1 MQITALKTIRLL
13 SLISRLGRPLKW
25 RMLAESLLY
34 AALLF
39 LAVSNHSLQAGELDK
54 NGLQEYF
61 PAPLIIGERDSNLA
75 IWPIFKPPGSPV
87 DVIPSIDVQGRTVWP
102 FGQGPATG
110 PGSSKPV
117 LMGYAFESVDI
128 APVPGYSGKVI
139 NMLISLDT
147 KGKFLDVR
155 LLSHK
160 EPLFVGGLG
169 DKLMGD
175 FAGQYRGLSVKQTM
189 RLVNESQLGTNAGKA
204 PPPGVAQLRGI
215 SRGTVTVE
223 LMDKSIM
230 KAAINIAGTKL
241 GIVGSVDPEK
251 LAKLRMDVF
260 EPMDWEGL
268 TKSGLIQGATFKQ
281 QDIEK
286 AFVGTPAARQN
297 GQVAGPSGPTDT
309 HSGQAASQSGQ
320 VTAQG
325 EDTAIEFRVALLS
338 LPQIGR
344 NLLDEAGYKKIEFN
358 LKNGMHSLLVVS
370 RGPYSFIGDDFV
382 IAGGLNR
389 LVLKQG
395 ESEIELKDF
404 VYDHAL
410 KLPPGFDRS
419 NAKVVQVAGYAGLDP
434 ARSLEFRYRVKRTY
448 GIFNRQ
454 NFEGLYP
461 FNYDIPKQYVVPA
474 PVPEAAWKNAWRN
487 QSSNVIVL
495 ILGLLVLS
503 AALLG
508 QRWLVKQANRGKL
521 GKQSEQGWV
530 GKLSGVHSGRRLEW
544 FRVVFLIFTL
554 GFIGWYGQGQLSIVN
569 VTGVIESLM
578 TGNGLEFLLF
588 DPMSLTLWVFVIAS
602 LFIWGRG
609 TFCGWLCPFGA
620 LQELISKGVKF
631 TGFEGWRFHTR
642 VDARLKWIKYVVLAF
657 VMGTALFVPQWTS
670 TAAEVEPFKTSIS
683 LYFVRGWPY
692 VLWAVAS
699 LALSVLVYRGYCRY
713 ICPLGAAL
721 AIMGKVRI
729 FNWIPRRSECGTP
742 CQTCR
747 HRCEYQAI
755 EPKGKVD
762 YQECFQCLDCV
773 EIHDSDELCAPL
785 IGEKRRLQRVV
796 IPIVPQPLL
805 AAASS
810 ANFTAP
816 SVSRVRGK

>member
-1 MQITALKTIRLL
+1 MQITALKTISRSLSRASPFRGLL
-13 SLISRLGRPLKW
+13 RSS
-25 RMLAESLLY
+25 SH
-34 AALLF
+34 AALLCYVAMLF
-39 LAVSNHSLQAGELDK
+39 LAISPTFLQAGELDK
-54 NGLQEYF
+54 KSLQQYF
-61 PAPLIIGERDSNLA
+61 PAPLVIGEKDSNLA

-87 DVIPSIDVQGRTVWP
+87 DVVPSIDGQGRTVWP
-102 FGQGPATG
+102 FGQDSAIGPSGGAR
-110 PGSSKPV
+110 KPI

-147 KGKFLDVR
+147 KGKFLEVR

-230 KAAINIAGTKL
+230 KAAIKIAGAKL

-268 TKSGLIQGATFKQ
+268 TKSGLIQGAIFKQ

-297 GQVAGPSGPTDT
+297 GQE
-309 HSGQAASQSGQ
+309 
-320 VTAQG
+320 TAQG
-325 EDTAIEFRVALLS
+325 DDIAIELRVALLS
-338 LPQIGR
+338 LPQVGR

-404 VYDHAL
+404 VYDHGL
-410 KLPPGFDRS
+410 KLPLGFDRN

-434 ARSLEFRYRVKRTY
+434 ARALEFRYRVKRTY
-448 GIFNRQ
+448 GTFNRQ

-461 FNYDIPKQYVVPA
+461 FNYDIPKQYVIPA

-487 QSSNVIVL
+487 QSNNVIVL

-508 QRWLVKQANRGKL
+508 QRWLVKKSNQGWL
-521 GKQSEQGWV
+521 GKQAEAD
-530 GKLSGVHSGRRLEW
+530 SGRRLEW

-569 VTGVIESLM
+569 ITGVIESLM
-578 TGNGLEFLLF
+578 TGSGLEFLLF
-588 DPMSLTLWVFVIAS
+588 DPMSLTLWMFVIVS

-620 LQELISKGVKF
+620 LQELISKVVKF
-631 TGFEGWRFHTR
+631 TGFQAWRFHTR
-642 VDARLKWIKYVVLAF
+642 VDARFKWIKYVVLAF
-657 VMGTALFVPQWTS
+657 VLGTALLAPQWTS

-692 VLWAVAS
+692 VLWAVACI
-699 LALSVLVYRGYCRY
+699 ALSVMVYRGYCRY

-721 AIMGKVRI
+721 AILGKVRI

-773 EIHDSDELCAPL
+773 EIHESDELCAPL
-785 IGEKRRLQRVV
+785 IGEKRRAQRVV
-796 IPIVPQPLL
+796 IPILPEPLPT
-805 AAASS
+805 AAAST
-810 ANFTAP
+810 NFTAS
-816 SVSRVRGK
+816 SVSRARG

>member
-1 MQITALKTIRLL
+1 MASIIR
-13 SLISRLGRPLKW
+13 S
-25 RMLAESLLY
+25 
-34 AALLF
+34 F
-39 LAVSNHSLQAGELDK
+39 LARVVWNILGLVVLPFLMSSLVTAGELDK
-54 NGLQEYF
+54 VKLQQFF
-61 PAPLIIGERDSNLA
+61 PAPLIVGEKDSQLA

-87 DVIPSIDVQGRTVWP
+87 DVVPSIDVQGRTIWP
-102 FGQGPATG
+102 FGKTETAAAG
-110 PGSSKPV
+110 KPV

-139 NMLISLDT
+139 NMLISLDV

-155 LLSHK
+155 LLSHQ

-169 DKLMGD
+169 DKLMGE

-204 PPPGVAQLRGI
+204 PPPGVVQLKGI

-230 KAAINIAGTKL
+230 KAAIMIAGAKL

-251 LAKLRMDVF
+251 LAKLRMDAF

-268 TKSGLIQGATFKQ
+268 SKAGLIHGALFKQ
-281 QDIEK
+281 QEIEK
-286 AFVGTPAARQN
+286 AFVGTPAAN
-297 GQVAGPSGPTDT
+297 P
-309 HSGQAASQSGQ
+309 SGQ
-320 VTAQG
+320 VTLQG
-325 EDTAIEFRVALLS
+325 DQTAIEFRVALLS
-338 LPQIGR
+338 LPQVGR
-344 NLLDEAGYKKIEFN
+344 NLLDEAGYKKVEFN

-389 LVLKQG
+389 LILKQG

-404 VYDHAL
+404 VYDHDL
-410 KLPPGFDRS
+410 KLPPGFDRG

-434 ARSLEFRYRVKRTY
+434 ARPLELSYRVKRTY
-448 GIFNRQ
+448 GTFNRQ

-461 FNYDIPKQYVVPA
+461 FKYDIPKQYVIPA
-474 PVPEAAWKNAWRN
+474 PVPEPGWKNAWRN
-487 QSSNVIVL
+487 QSTNVIIL
-495 ILGLLVLS
+495 IVGLLVLS
-503 AALLG
+503 AALFG
-508 QRWLVKQANRGKL
+508 QRWLVKQPSAARMLSEASTDGKT
-521 GKQSEQGWV
+521 KPSQSN
-530 GKLSGVHSGRRLEW
+530 LGRRLEW
-544 FRVVFLIFTL
+544 FRVAFLIFTL

-569 VTGVIESLM
+569 ITGVIESLM
-578 TGNGLEFLLF
+578 AGNNLEFLLF

-620 LQELISKGVKF
+620 LQELISKLVNF
-631 TGFEGWRFHTR
+631 TGFKSWRFHTR
-642 VDARLKWIKYVVLAF
+642 VDARLKWIKYVVLAA
-657 VMGTALFVPQWTS
+657 VLGTAVLAPQLTS

-692 VLWAVAS
+692 VLWAVVC
-699 LALSVLVYRGYCRY
+699 LTLSVLVYRGYCRY

-721 AIMGKVRI
+721 AILGKVRI

-755 EPKGKVD
+755 EPQGKVD

-785 IGEKRRLQRVV
+785 IGEKRRAQRV
-796 IPIVPQPLL
+796 IPITPEPLIAAQ
-805 AAASS
+805 AAAFSASS
-810 ANFTAP
+810 I
-816 SVSRVRGK
+816 SRVRG

>member
-1 MQITALKTIRLL
+1 MKNLSRRALIP
-13 SLISRLGRPLKW
+13 LGPK
-25 RMLAESLLY
+25 
-34 AALLF
+34 AAPRARAMSCYVLVIALVF
-39 LAVSNHSLQAGELDK
+39 IVLQWGNGRVSAGELDK
-54 NGLQEYF
+54 RGIEKYF
-61 PAPLIIGERDSNLA
+61 PAPLLVGEKDGKLA

-87 DVIPSIDVQGRTVWP
+87 DVVPSIDVQGRTVWP
-102 FGQGPATG
+102 FGQTG
-110 PGSSKPV
+110 ADAAGKPI
-117 LMGYAFESVDI
+117 LMGYAFESTDI

-139 NMLISLDT
+139 NMLIAIDT

-155 LLSHK
+155 LLTHQ

-204 PPPGVAQLRGI
+204 APPGVAQLRGI

-230 KAAINIAGTKL
+230 QSAIKIAGSKL

-251 LAKLRMDVF
+251 LAKLRADF
-260 EPMDWEGL
+260 YEPSDWDGL
-268 TKSGLIQGATFKQ
+268 SKAGLIQGALFKQ
-281 QDIEK
+281 NEIEK
-286 AFVGTPAARQN
+286 AFEGTRAANQ
-297 GQVAGPSGPTDT
+297 GGPS
-309 HSGQAASQSGQ
+309 SFQSD
-320 VTAQG
+320 
-325 EDTAIEFRVALLS
+325 DTAIEFRIALLS
-338 LPQIGR
+338 LPQVGR

-404 VYDHAL
+404 VYDHGL

-419 NAKVVQVAGYAGLDP
+419 NAKVVQIAGYAGLDP
-434 ARSLEFRYRVKRTY
+434 ARPLELRYRVKRNY
-448 GIFNRQ
+448 GTFNRQ
-454 NFEGLYP
+454 GFEGLYP
-461 FNYDIPKQYVVPA
+461 FTYNIPKAFVIPA
-474 PVPEAAWKNAWRN
+474 PVPEPAWKNAWVN
-487 QSSNVIVL
+487 QKINVTIL
-495 ILGLLVLS
+495 ITGLLILS
-503 AALLG
+503 AALVG
-508 QRWLVKQANRGKL
+508 QRWLVKAASSRPLQSSPPLNSQSLNSQSLKSLPLSTQAKSS
-521 GKQSEQGWV
+521 K
-530 GKLSGVHSGRRLEW
+530 RLEW
-544 FRVVFLIFTL
+544 FRVTFLVFTL
-554 GFIGWYGQGQLSIVN
+554 GFVGWYGQGQLSIVN
-569 VTGVIESLM
+569 ITGVIESLVA
-578 TGNGLEFLLF
+578 GNGLGYLLF

-620 LQELISKGVKF
+620 LQELISKMVKVT
-631 TGFEGWRFHTR
+631 TGFKGIRLHTR
-642 VDARLKWIKYVVLAF
+642 TDARLKWVKYVVLAG
-657 VMGTALFVPQWTS
+657 VLLTALIAPQVTS

-683 LYFVRGWPY
+683 LYFVRSWPY
-692 VLWAVAS
+692 VLWAIACLS
-699 LALSVLVYRGYCRY
+699 LSVLVYRGYCRY

-721 AIMGKVRI
+721 AVLGRVRV

-755 EPKGKVD
+755 EPQGKVA

-773 EIHDSDELCAPL
+773 EIHDSDEKCAPL
-785 IGEKRRLQRVV
+785 ISEKRRAQRV
-796 IPIVPQPLL
+796 IPIVADPILTDPVAPESL
-805 AAASS
+805 AASVS
-810 ANFTAP
+810 GSFTAS
-816 SVSRVRGK
+816 SVSRVRG

>member
-1 MQITALKTIRLL
+1 
-13 SLISRLGRPLKW
+13 
-25 RMLAESLLY
+25 
-34 AALLF
+34 
-39 LAVSNHSLQAGELDK
+39 
-54 NGLQEYF
+54 
-61 PAPLIIGERDSNLA
+61 
-75 IWPIFKPPGSPV
+75 
-87 DVIPSIDVQGRTVWP
+87 
-102 FGQGPATG
+102 
-110 PGSSKPV
+110 
-117 LMGYAFESVDI
+117 
-128 APVPGYSGKVI
+128 
-139 NMLISLDT
+139 
-147 KGKFLDVR
+147 
-155 LLSHK
+155 
-160 EPLFVGGLG
+160 
-169 DKLMGD
+169 
-175 FAGQYRGLSVKQTM
+175 
-189 RLVNESQLGTNAGKA
+189 
-204 PPPGVAQLRGI
+204 
-215 SRGTVTVE
+215 
-223 LMDKSIM
+223 MDKSIM
-230 KAAINIAGTKL
+230 KAAIKIAGTKL

-251 LAKLRMDVF
+251 LAKLRMEVF
-260 EPMDWEGL
+260 EPMDWDAL
-268 TKSGLIQGATFKQ
+268 TKAGLIQGAVFKQ
-281 QDIEK
+281 QEIEK
-286 AFVGTPAARQN
+286 AFVGTPAANQN
-297 GQVAGPSGPTDT
+297 A
-309 HSGQAASQSGQ
+309 Q
-320 VTAQG
+320 VTLQG
-325 EDTAIEFRVALLS
+325 DQTAIEFRVALLS

-404 VYDHAL
+404 VYDHGL

-434 ARSLEFRYRVKRTY
+434 ARPLELRYRVKRSY
-448 GIFNRQ
+448 GTFNRQ

-474 PVPEAAWKNAWRN
+474 PVPEPAWKNAWRN

-495 ILGLLVLS
+495 IFGLLVLS

-508 QRWLVKQANRGKL
+508 QRWLVRQPNQTLPGKPANPGWFGKIT
-521 GKQSEQGWV
+521 KV
-530 GKLSGVHSGRRLEW
+530 KFGRRLEW

-569 VTGVIESLM
+569 ITGVIESLM
-578 TGNGLEFLLF
+578 AGNGLEFLLF

-620 LQELISKGVKF
+620 LQELISKVVKF

-657 VMGTALFVPQWTS
+657 VLGTAVLAPQWTS

-692 VLWAVAS
+692 VLWAVVC
-699 LALSVLVYRGYCRY
+699 LTLSVLVYRGYCRY

-785 IGEKRRLQRVV
+785 IGEKRRAQRVV
-796 IPIVPQPLL
+796 IPITPEPAVTIS
-805 AAASS
+805 AAATFS
-810 ANFTAP
+810 AS
-816 SVSRVRGK
+816 SVSRVRG